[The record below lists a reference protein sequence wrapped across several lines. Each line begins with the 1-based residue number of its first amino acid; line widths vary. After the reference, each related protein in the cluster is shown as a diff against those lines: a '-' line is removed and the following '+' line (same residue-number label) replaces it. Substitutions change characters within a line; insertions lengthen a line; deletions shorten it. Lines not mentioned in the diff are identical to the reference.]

1 MIEMKNIYKSFG
13 QNDVLRG
20 VDFDIAD
27 AEVHAL
33 MGENGAGKSTLMKIL
48 TGVYEANG
56 GQILEDGKPL
66 QFKNT
71 KDAEQHGVSFI
82 QQELNIWPN
91 LTVLE

>member
-33 MGENGAGKSTLMKIL
+33 MGRMVPAK
-48 TGVYEANG
+48 VR
-56 GQILEDGKPL
+56 
-66 QFKNT
+66 
-71 KDAEQHGVSFI
+71 
-82 QQELNIWPN
+82 
-91 LTVLE
+91 